1 MLASAL
7 NVWAD
12 GDIEF
17 SDEYNDKINSLMDSM
32 EEASFSSEGLDA
44 AEKVIVTAR
53 EAGDR
58 MHMYYGITSKM
69 TVYST
74 LAEYKTLNAYID
86 SIDEE
91 YDMKSEYPYFYY
103 YMIYLKTLS
112 YIEQGQYKLAI
123 QEAKKLYD
131 DSKDD
136 SVIETSEEDEGE
148 IPQYIRNRCN
158 ALTCLGLANRA
169 MGQTEKAIEY
179 FDECIEICKQN
190 KRGLLPTMMDVQS
203 YKMEAAQSFDDKQR
217 SLKILDEFQKEINQ
231 FEKDRELYESYLG
244 VSTASYQLQMHV
256 WYVDA
261 YCKLEN
267 AQAAREHLEAAQ
279 RVMDEYDLHEDDS
292 LAELYT
298 AKAKYYTL
306 ISQSQKAVMYADSA
320 ARFFQQMV
328 KPSVEVELLRIKL
341 DAMHNAKMYQ
351 DEYDVSKRIM
361 HLSDSLYIQQSNS
374 QIEEMGTIMNVDK
387 LNNEK
392 KTLAAQRQLALV
404 VSVAVVLMALIVI
417 IFLNYKKGQ
426 EKQRIL
432 NQQKEL
438 LEEEV
443 ARQTSELRQ
452 QKTEIE
458 EKNRDITDSINYAQ
472 RIQSSILPDLEHYKE
487 YGIEGAFAFF
497 IPCNIV
503 SGDFYWATKHGDNI
517 VVACSDCTGHGVPGA
532 FVSMIGSTSLNEISS
547 SPTLLEPG
555 EMLEALDKN
564 VFKVLGQSG
573 GEARDGMDIAL
584 MSYNPGT
591 RKVKAAG
598 AKRPVYLIHAD
609 GTLEEF
615 KGTKRSIGDTDEM
628 SREKVFETMEFEVQ
642 PGDTLYM
649 CSDGLGDQ
657 FGGQE
662 QHGPNGKRLMSG
674 GLKRMLQRICQEDIT
689 KQRDMAE
696 KLYWEWRGTC
706 PQLDDISLVGIRF

>member
-1 MLASAL
+1 MLISAL
-7 NVWAD
+7 NVRA
-12 GDIEF
+12 EEEPVF
-17 SDEYNDKINSLMDSM
+17 SEEYEEKINSLMDQM
-32 EEASFSSEGLDA
+32 EESSLTVEGLDA
-44 AEKVIVTAR
+44 AEEVIVTAR

-58 MHMYYGITSKM
+58 MHMYYGITTKM
-69 TVYST
+69 TIYST

-86 SIDEE
+86 SIDSE
-91 YDMKSEYPYFYY
+91 YDMKAEYPYFYY
-103 YMIYLKTLS
+103 YMTYLKTLS
-112 YIEQGQYKLAI
+112 FIEQGKYKLAI

-131 DSKDD
+131 DSKNEGAEEEEDDD
-136 SVIETSEEDEGE
+136 S

-169 MGQTEKAIEY
+169 MGQTDKAIEY
-179 FDECIEICKQN
+179 FDECIEICRQN
-190 KRGLLPTMMDVQS
+190 KSIMLPIMMDVQS
-203 YKMEAAQSFDDKQR
+203 YKMEAAQSFDDKKQ
-217 SLKILDEFQKEINQ
+217 SLKILDEFKKEIDQ
-231 FEKDRELYESYLG
+231 FEEDKSKT
-244 VSTASYQLQMHV
+244 VSFASISTGSYQLQMHV

-267 AQAAREHLEAAQ
+267 TQAAREHLEAAQ

-292 LAELYT
+292 MAELYT
-298 AKAKYYTL
+298 AKAKYYSL
-306 ISQSQKAVMYADSA
+306 ISQNQMAVMYADSA
-320 ARFFQQMV
+320 AMFFQQML
-328 KPSVEVELLRIKL
+328 KPSVEVEILKIKL

-351 DEYDVSKRIM
+351 DEYDVSRRIM

-392 KTLAAQRQLALV
+392 KTLAAQRQLALAI
-404 VSVAVVLMALIVI
+404 SATVVLLALIVI
-417 IFLNYKKGQ
+417 IYLNYRKGQ
-426 EKQRIL
+426 EKQKIL
-432 NQQKEL
+432 SQQKEL
-438 LEEEV
+438 LEAEV
-443 ARQTSELRQ
+443 ARQTSELRE
-452 QKTEIE
+452 QKNEIE
-458 EKNRDITDSINYAQ
+458 QKNRDITDSINYAQ
-472 RIQSSILPDLEHYKE
+472 RIQSSILPDLEQYKN

-517 VVACSDCTGHGVPGA
+517 VIACSDCTGHGVPGA

-547 SPTLLEPG
+547 NPVLLEPG
-555 EMLEALDKN
+555 EMLEELDKN

-584 MSYNPGT
+584 MSYNPST

-628 SREKVFETMEFEVQ
+628 SRAKTFETLEFEVQ

-696 KLYWEWRGTC
+696 QLYWEWRGTC
-706 PQLDDISLVGIRF
+706 PQLDDISLVGVRF